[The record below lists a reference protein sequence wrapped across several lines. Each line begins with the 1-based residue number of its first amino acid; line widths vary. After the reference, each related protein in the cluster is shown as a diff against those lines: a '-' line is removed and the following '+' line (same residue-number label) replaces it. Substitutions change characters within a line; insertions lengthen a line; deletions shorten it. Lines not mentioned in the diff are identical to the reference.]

1 MERGSPLKT
10 PLCPRCRYDQSGGVV
25 RWTTEC
31 PLEGLC
37 PECGLRFE
45 WRDVFGEPL
54 IPEWWIERDESPLRF
69 RAARTL
75 RRSLWPPSF
84 WNRIRLEFDGHLR
97 NSIWLL
103 VCLLACFY
111 VSEAI
116 ATAAALYDYYIKT
129 RRYVPNI
136 AVDWSAVLV
145 PFTSWNRPNM
155 LWLLFYAACFPL
167 AATVLPQTR
176 RRAKV
181 AWSHLIRVFVYAT
194 SAGLIVQMTVSAIGV
209 TLILVDNV
217 TTTLQIRSSLPFYY
231 WTQISILASAF
242 IFLLVVAFSWW
253 HACRRYLRLEHAPAV
268 VIALTVI
275 SLLIPFTTLACV
287 AAIKRFGFYATFFGP

>member
-1 MERGSPLKT
+1 VDIAPPLKP
-10 PLCPRCRYDQSGGVV
+10 PLCPRCRYDQSGNVI

-45 WRDVFGEPL
+45 WRDVFNEPL
-54 IPEWWIERDESPLRF
+54 IPEWWIERDQSRLRF

-75 RRSLWPPSF
+75 PRSLWPPSF
-84 WNRIRLEFDGHLR
+84 WKRIRLEFDGRLR

-103 VCLLACFY
+103 LFLLACFY
-111 VSEAI
+111 VSEVI
-116 ATAAALYDYYIKT
+116 AAAAALYDLYVKT
-129 RRYVPNI
+129 RGSVPQI
-136 AVDWSAVLV
+136 FVDWKAVLV

-176 RRAKV
+176 QRAKV
-181 AWSHLIRVFVYAT
+181 AWSHLVRVFVYAT
-194 SAGLIVQMTVSAIGV
+194 SAGLIVQMAVSAIGV
-209 TLILVDNV
+209 LLVLVDNV
-217 TTTLQIRSSLPFYY
+217 TATLQFRTSFPLYY
-231 WTQISILASAF
+231 WTQISILASVL
-242 IFLLVVAFSWW
+242 IFLPVVAFSWW
-253 HACRRYLRLEHAPAV
+253 YACRRYLRLEHAPAV
-268 VIALTVI
+268 AIALTMI

-287 AAIKRFGFYATFFGP
+287 EAIKRFGFYGTFFGP